1 MPIMSLIKAFPIQCF
16 KLHGMKNLFVLFIL
30 LMQLSVQGQASN
42 HSKALEAAVLQFNQT
57 SKSPAYQDLYL
68 QFEQL
73 YAVNKTNWLI
83 PYYAGMTKSIM
94 CLLKMGD
101 RDALANDALLWV
113 ARAKSIAQNDEIY
126 CAESLAYTAKMS
138 VNPALRWFSY
148 EGKIKNALRMAKKLN
163 PNNPRAYILEAN
175 IQLKLPF
182 IFGGGCKSTKPLI
195 QKAELG
201 LNAQTKTNSVEP
213 SWGIQ
218 SLVQLKKACP
228 Y

>member
-1 MPIMSLIKAFPIQCF
+1 
-16 KLHGMKNLFVLFIL
+16 MKNLFIFFIL
-30 LMQLSVQGQASN
+30 LVQLQVQAQATN
-42 HSKALEAAVLQFNQT
+42 QSKALEAAVMQFNQAA
-57 SKSPAYQDLYL
+57 KNQAYQELYL

-83 PYYAGMTKSIM
+83 PYYAGMTRSIM

-113 ARAKSIAQNDEIY
+113 GRAKSIMANDEVY

-148 EGKIKNALRMAKKLN
+148 EGKIKKALSFAKKLN
-163 PNNPRAYILEAN
+163 PSNPRSYVLEAN
-175 IQLKLPF
+175 IQQKIPF
-182 IFGGGCKSTKPLI
+182 IFGGGCKSVKPLI
-195 QKAELG
+195 QKAELCF
-201 LNAQTKTNSVEP
+201 NAQTKVNSVEP
-213 SWGIQ
+213 SWGFQ

-228 Y
+228 F

>member
-1 MPIMSLIKAFPIQCF
+1 
-16 KLHGMKNLFVLFIL
+16 MKNLFIFFIL
-30 LMQLSVQGQASN
+30 LVQLQVQAQATN
-42 HSKALEAAVLQFNQT
+42 QSKALEAAVMQFNQAT
-57 SKSPAYQDLYL
+57 KNQAYQELYL

-83 PYYAGMTKSIM
+83 PYYAGMTRSIM

-113 ARAKSIAQNDEIY
+113 GRAKSIMANDEVY

-148 EGKIKNALRMAKKLN
+148 EGKIKKALSFAKKLN
-163 PNNPRAYILEAN
+163 PSNPRSYVLEAN
-175 IQLKLPF
+175 IQQKIPF
-182 IFGGGCKSTKPLI
+182 IFGGGCKSVKPLI
-195 QKAELG
+195 QKAELCF
-201 LNAQTKTNSVEP
+201 NAQTKVNSVEP
-213 SWGIQ
+213 SWGFQ

-228 Y
+228 F

>member
-1 MPIMSLIKAFPIQCF
+1 
-16 KLHGMKNLFVLFIL
+16 MKNLVVLFVLL
-30 LMQLSVQGQASN
+30 LQLSLQAQSSN
-42 HSKALEAAVLQFNQT
+42 QNKVLESAVMQFNQANNPN
-57 SKSPAYQDLYL
+57 SYKQLYL

-73 YAVNKTNWLI
+73 YSVDKTNWLI

-113 ARAKSIAQNDEIY
+113 ARAKAIEVNDEIY

-138 VNPALRWFSY
+138 VNPALRWFTY
-148 EGKIKNALRMAKKLN
+148 EGKIKNSLSLAKKLN

-175 IQLKLPF
+175 IQQKLPF
-182 IFGGGCKSTKPLI
+182 IFGGGCKSAKPLI
-195 QKAELG
+195 QKADLFFS
-201 LNAQTKTNSVEP
+201 NQTKANSIEP

-218 SLVQLKKACP
+218 SLVKLKKACP

>member
-1 MPIMSLIKAFPIQCF
+1 
-16 KLHGMKNLFVLFIL
+16 MKNLLVLFVLL
-30 LMQLSVQGQASN
+30 LQLPLQAQSPN
-42 HSKALEAAVLQFNQT
+42 QSKVLESAVMQFNQANNPN
-57 SKSPAYQDLYL
+57 SYKQLYL

-73 YAVNKTNWLI
+73 YSVDKTNWLI

-113 ARAKSIAQNDEIY
+113 ARAKAIEVNDEIY

-138 VNPALRWFSY
+138 VNPALRWFTY
-148 EGKIKNALRMAKKLN
+148 EGKITNSLSLAKKLN

-175 IQLKLPF
+175 IQQKLPF
-182 IFGGGCKSTKPLI
+182 IFGGGCKSAKPLI
-195 QKAELG
+195 QKADLFFS
-201 LNAQTKTNSVEP
+201 NQTKANSIEP

-218 SLVQLKKACP
+218 SLVKLKKACP

>member
-1 MPIMSLIKAFPIQCF
+1 
-16 KLHGMKNLFVLFIL
+16 MKNLFVFFIL
-30 LMQLSVQGQASN
+30 LLQLQVQAQVTN
-42 HSKALEAAVLQFNQT
+42 QSKALEDAVIQFNQT
-57 SKSPAYQDLYL
+57 TKSQAYQALYL

-83 PYYAGMTKSIM
+83 PYYAGMTRSLM

-113 ARAKSIAQNDEIY
+113 GRAKSLVKNDEVY

-138 VNPALRWFSY
+138 VNPALRWLVY
-148 EGKIKNALRMAKKLN
+148 EGKIKNALKLAKKLN

-175 IQLKLPF
+175 IQQKLPF
-182 IFGGGCKSTKPLI
+182 IFGGGCKSAKPLI
-195 QKAELG
+195 QKAELCF
-201 LNAQTKTNSVEP
+201 NTQTKASSVEP

-228 Y
+228 F